1 MREMVKMVIVLT
13 VLSSLSGGLLT
24 ALKNT
29 TEERIDNQVLKFV
42 KGPAIE
48 TIMEGAQND
57 PVADRFSLTVDGMER
72 NFFVGVF
79 DGNPQAVAFEAK
91 ASGFGGDMGVMV
103 GFNVNTD
110 KIIGVSVTT
119 HNETPGIGATVETN
133 TDFKNQFAGL
143 PADTDPKVKKDGGG
157 INAMSGATVT
167 SRGVCTA
174 VRKAT
179 DLYQQIKSQIKD
191 QVKTFTG

>member
-1 MREMVKMVIVLT
+1 MLKMVIVLT
-13 VLSSLSGGLLT
+13 VLSSLSGGLLA

-48 TIMEGAQND
+48 KILEGAAND
-57 PVADRFSLTVDGMER
+57 PVSDRFSLAVDGEEK

-79 DGNPQAVAFEAK
+79 DGTPKAVAFETK
-91 ASGFGGDMGVMV
+91 ASGYGGDMGVMV
-103 GFNVNTD
+103 AFDTETG

-119 HNETPGIGATVETN
+119 HNETPGVGATVEKDA
-133 TDFKNQFAGL
+133 DFKNQFAGL
-143 PADTDPKVKKDGGG
+143 PADADPKVKKDGGS
-157 INAMSGATVT
+157 INAMSGATIT
-167 SRGVCTA
+167 SRAVCKA
-174 VRKAT
+174 VGKAT
-179 DLYQQIKSQIKD
+179 DLYQQLSSKIKD